1 MTAIDGVHDSRK
13 DASAHGGDSRFH
25 GKDGK
30 RGNSR
35 NDGRDGNDGGGVL
48 YVVATPIGNLGDLS
62 VRAAEVLRNVSLIA
76 AEDTRVTRKLLTHIG
91 AKARVVSYHENSPA
105 TRIRE
110 ILAALESDDVALVTD
125 AGTPG
130 ISDPGADLVAAAAAA
145 GHDVVAVPGPS
156 AVTAALSIAGMPADR
171 FLYLGFLPRQR
182 SRRIE
187 TLRDA
192 ASEPGPLVVLEAPH
206 RVTATLEAIAELI
219 PDRAIAVCRELT
231 KRFEEVY
238 RGDAAGAL
246 EYFTEPRGEFVIV
259 IEGGGKSR
267 PAYTDEELTS
277 AIQDAKTRGLSG
289 RTLVD
294 AVVESTGASRS
305 RVYRLSLKG

>member
-1 MTAIDGVHDSRK
+1 MPSEQAPTGS
-13 DASAHGGDSRFH
+13 
-25 GKDGK
+25 
-30 RGNSR
+30 
-35 NDGRDGNDGGGVL
+35 VL

-62 VRAAEVLRNVSLIA
+62 ERAAAVLRNVSLIA

-105 TRIRE
+105 KRLRE
-110 ILAALESDDVALVTD
+110 IIAALDAGDVALVTD
-125 AGTPG
+125 AGTPAL
-130 ISDPGADLVAAAAAA
+130 SDPGAELVAEASAA

-182 SRRIE
+182 NRRVE
-187 TLRDA
+187 ALQNA
-192 ASEPGPLVVLEAPH
+192 VSEPGPLVVLEAPH
-206 RVTATLEAIAELI
+206 RVTATLETIAELF
-219 PDRAIAVCRELT
+219 PERAVAVCRELT

-259 IEGGGKSR
+259 VEGAGKTR
-267 PAYTDEELTS
+267 TAPTDEQLRT
-277 AIQDAKTRGLSG
+277 AIQEAQADGLSG

-305 RVYRLSLKG
+305 RVYRLSLDK

>member
-1 MTAIDGVHDSRK
+1 M
-13 DASAHGGDSRFH
+13 
-25 GKDGK
+25 
-30 RGNSR
+30 
-35 NDGRDGNDGGGVL
+35 DGGGVL

-62 VRAAEVLRNVSLIA
+62 ERAADILRSVSMIA
-76 AEDTRVTRKLLTHIG
+76 AEDTRVTRKLLSHIG
-91 AKARVVSYHENSPA
+91 AKKRSISYHENSSA
-105 TRIRE
+105 TRLRE
-110 ILAALESDDVALVTD
+110 ILAALGEGDVALVTD
-125 AGTPG
+125 AGTPAL
-130 ISDPGADLVAAAAAA
+130 SDPGAELVAAAAAA

-182 SRRIE
+182 GRRVE
-187 TLRDA
+187 TLKNA

-206 RVTATLEAIAELI
+206 RVTATLETIAELF
-219 PDRAIAVCRELT
+219 PERAVAVCRELT

-238 RGDAAGAL
+238 RGDAAGAV
-246 EYFTEPRGEFVIV
+246 EYFAEPRGEFVIV

-267 PAYTDEELTS
+267 PAYSDEELTT
-277 AIQDAKTRGLSG
+277 AIRDARSGGLSG

-294 AVVESTGASRS
+294 AVVEATGASRS